1 MKKRT
6 TDKKERKNLLQA
18 LCNLFAKKKNAE
30 ELTQEQKINILEEA
44 LAKFFADHDKISG
57 EVNLFPLTRAHDEVQ
72 RMVKDNTLDYYF
84 EWFLLQQAY
93 LRNIAAL
100 QAKYNF
106 KKVQA

>member
-6 TDKKERKNLLQA
+6 ENQTKRKT
-18 LCNLFAKKKNAE
+18 LFQTLFKFLRKSE
-30 ELTQEQKINILEEA
+30 DVETLSQEQKISILEEV
-44 LAKFFADHDKISG
+44 LAKFFADHDKISD
-57 EVNLFPLTRAHDEVQ
+57 EVNLLPLTRAHDEVQ

-84 EWFLLQQAY
+84 EWFLLQQEY

-106 KKVQA
+106 KKV

>member
-6 TDKKERKNLLQA
+6 KNQTKRKT
-18 LCNLFAKKKNAE
+18 LFQTLFKFLRKSKDVE
-30 ELTQEQKINILEEA
+30 TLSQEQKISILEEA

-84 EWFLLQQAY
+84 EWFLLQQEY

-100 QAKYNF
+100 QAKYSN
-106 KKVQA
+106 AGI

>member
-6 TDKKERKNLLQA
+6 KNQTKRKT
-18 LCNLFAKKKNAE
+18 LFQTLFKFLRKSKDVE
-30 ELTQEQKINILEEA
+30 TLSQEQKISILEEA

-84 EWFLLQQAY
+84 EWFLLQQEY

-100 QAKYNF
+100 QAKCSN
-106 KKVQA
+106 AGI